1 MKRFWAG
8 ATIRA
13 RLTAW
18 YALVLTAM
26 LVVYATATFV
36 AVRHEFLEQL
46 DERLHDDFE
55 AAEGRLVRTPDG
67 QVAWAADA
75 HQDEHDAES
84 KVYEVWSATGERIHR
99 SGAPTPLP
107 PAALNAT
114 STAYQYET
122 IVANGER
129 WRTLAAPVAIGNHN
143 VVLRVSR
150 SEERMREELAEVQAV
165 LMLGLPLVVA
175 LAGAGGY
182 WLARRA
188 LAPIDHLASE
198 ARRITAERLHERL
211 TVPNERDEIG
221 RLTAVFNETFGR
233 LEASFDQLRRFTA
246 DSSHELR
253 TPLAVV
259 RSIGEATVAE
269 RRTQGQY
276 EEAIGSML
284 EEVDRMAKL
293 VDTLLRLS
301 HGDAGV
307 IRLTREPIDLG
318 QLARDVAASLG
329 VLAEERD
336 QTLAFDILEDV
347 IVRVDRL
354 VLREALT
361 NILDNAIK
369 YSPIGG
375 NIVIRVERSGDRAS
389 IAVAD
394 QGPGVPHEHQEQI
407 FDRFFRVDP
416 SRTRGSGGVGLGLAI
431 AKWAVDIHGGQIE
444 VVDRPGG
451 GAEFRI
457 VLPIDPVTSG
467 QERKASRA

>member
-1 MKRFWAG
+1 
-8 ATIRA
+8 
-13 RLTAW
+13 
-18 YALVLTAM
+18 
-26 LVVYATATFV
+26 
-36 AVRHEFLEQL
+36 
-46 DERLHDDFE
+46 
-55 AAEGRLVRTPDG
+55 
-67 QVAWAADA
+67 
-75 HQDEHDAES
+75 
-84 KVYEVWSATGERIHR
+84 
-99 SGAPTPLP
+99 
-107 PAALNAT
+107 
-114 STAYQYET
+114 
-122 IVANGER
+122 
-129 WRTLAAPVAIGNHN
+129 
-143 VVLRVSR
+143 
-150 SEERMREELAEVQAV
+150 
-165 LMLGLPLVVA
+165 MLGLPLVVA

-259 RSIGEATVAE
+259 RSIGEVTVAE
-269 RRTQGQY
+269 RRTQEQY

-284 EEVDRMAKL
+284 EEVDRMTKL

-329 VLAEERD
+329 VLAEERN

-354 VLREALT
+354 ILREAVT

-375 NIVIRVERSGDRAS
+375 NIVIRVERARDRAS
-389 IAVAD
+389 IVVAD
-394 QGPGVPHEHQEQI
+394 QGPGVPHEHRKRI

-431 AKWAVDIHGGQIE
+431 AKWAVDLHGGQIA

-457 VLPIDPVTSG
+457 VLPIDPVSSG
-467 QERKASRA
+467 QERKAPRA